1 MSMRRLLPHAA
12 LALAGVALFV
22 ALGGPAY
29 AARAISGTSIK
40 PKSITAT
47 QLADGAVTLTKV
59 STAARAALRG
69 ATGPAGAAG
78 GPGAKGPAGATGA
91 TGGLDVQ
98 DAQHRRIG
106 RFGGFYSTL
115 LLVQLD
121 SGALLAYDN
130 SPASNNPSPLGSST
144 VYYKTS
150 GCGGQ
155 GYASL
160 QTPLQLA
167 AIVASPPNPGSAVF
181 VPRARTPVT
190 FTSPS
195 RLTAGGCTNSSTSA
209 SNVVPVD
216 AGGTVPT
223 VQKPLTILPV
233 G

>member
-1 MSMRRLLPHAA
+1 MRRLLPSVA

-29 AARAISGTSIK
+29 AARAISGKDIK

-59 STAARAALRG
+59 SAAARAAVRG

-78 GPGAKGPAGATGA
+78 SAGAKGPTGATGA

-106 RFGGFYSTL
+106 RFAGFISTFVM
-115 LLVQLD
+115 VQLD

-130 SPASNNPSPLGSST
+130 APGANFPAPLGAST
-144 VYYKTS
+144 VYFKS
-150 GCGGQ
+150 PACAGQ

-160 QTPLQLA
+160 LSPVQIG
-167 AIVASPPNPGSAVF
+167 AIVASPPNPGSPVF

-195 RLTAGGCTNSSTSA
+195 RLTSGGCTNSSTSA

-216 AGGTVPT
+216 PGGTVPT